1 MHYHVSYVSCGT
13 GDQEVSFRTVTLPPE
28 TPQSR
33 RSSRRSTTPSR
44 HSLRLSLSDELP
56 EDLTFDVFESSE
68 EEFPVDAHHLSDD
81 NEDVAGAGA
90 GAASKDVGQ
99 RDRLP
104 SIRRVGSRQ
113 MLVFLTDGNTIGES
127 PSVPGNNRS

>member
-1 MHYHVSYVSCGT
+1 M
-13 GDQEVSFRTVTLPPE
+13 TLPPE

-33 RSSRRSTTPSR
+33 RSSHTTPSR

-68 EEFPVDAHHLSDD
+68 EEFPVDAHNLSDTD
-81 NEDVAGAGA
+81 DLEGA
-90 GAASKDVGQ
+90 VGGSVEGN
-99 RDRLP
+99 RSIGSERRLP

-113 MLVFLTDGNTIGES
+113 MLVFLTDGNTIGDVS
-127 PSVPGNNRS
+127 RI

>member
-1 MHYHVSYVSCGT
+1 MVAHGRI

-33 RSSRRSTTPSR
+33 HSSRRSTTPSR
-44 HSLRLSLSDELP
+44 HSLRLSLSDDLP

-68 EEFPVDAHHLSDD
+68 EEFPVDAHHASDD
-81 NEDVAGAGA
+81 SEEAERVAERSPSESQGGV
-90 GAASKDVGQ
+90 SE

-113 MLVFLTDGNTIGES
+113 MLVFLTDGNTIGDVS
-127 PSVPGNNRS
+127 RI